1 MTRNGKIARLP
12 RCFREDL
19 NQRLSDGE
27 QGKSLVTW
35 LNTNSEVQEVLEL
48 YFDGR
53 PITEQNLSEWKQGG
67 YQEWLRHQENLE
79 WSRHAVEEA
88 EELAGDEDPM
98 PLSDRMGPLAA
109 LALGKLIRTACST
122 KLDSPADRLELLEVI
137 RELTALRG
145 SDHRAARLKMDFR
158 RWEEECAKLEKD
170 AQRRELWEPIEFL
183 QMVQSREQFVSLM
196 AGGGTPEQE
205 QKLRDHLKVG
215 PRKTPRAEAPAAG
228 SAAAAPPAQSDPIQ
242 VNPTASNQPTP

>member
-27 QGKSLVTW
+27 QGKSLVAW
-35 LNTNSEVQEVLEL
+35 LNSNFEVKEVLDL

-79 WSRHAVEEA
+79 WARNAVEEA

-109 LALGKLIRTACST
+109 LALGKIIRAAGTEELNT
-122 KLDSPADRLELLEVI
+122 PAGRKELLEAI

-145 SDHRAARLKMDFR
+145 SDHRATRLEMELR
-158 RWEEECAKLEKD
+158 RWEEERAKLETD
-170 AQRRELWEPIEFL
+170 AQHRELWEPIHFL
-183 QMVQSREQFVSLM
+183 RMVQNREQFVSFM
-196 AGGGTPEQE
+196 ASGGTPEQE
-205 QKLRDHLKVG
+205 QKLRDHLKMG
-215 PRKTPRAEAPAAG
+215 PRKTPRGETATPA
-228 SAAAAPPAQSDPIQ
+228 SQSDPIRP
-242 VNPTASNQPTP
+242 NPTESNQTIA